1 MFKKLLAVLALVCA
15 TASFAAVDVNKA
27 SASDLDGIKGIGPK
41 ASGKIIAERKKGDF
55 KNWADFTT
63 RVKGIK
69 DARAKKLSGEGLTVN
84 GAAYNGEAP
93 QAVDIR
99 GKIEA
104 KKAAKAEDAKQ
115 AKSSDPVKPVMNDSP
130 KK

>member
-1 MFKKLLAVLALVCA
+1 MFKKLLAVLALIYA

-27 SASDLDGIKGIGPK
+27 SAADLDGIKGIGPK
-41 ASGKIIAERKKGDF
+41 ASGKIVAERKKGDF
-55 KNWADFTT
+55 KDWADFTN

-69 DARAKKLSGEGLTVN
+69 DAKAKKLSAEGLTVN

-93 QAVDIR
+93 KAVDIK
-99 GKIEA
+99 GKIAE
-104 KKAAKAEDAKQ
+104 KKTVKADA
-115 AKSSDPVKPVMNDSP
+115 VKPVVNDSS